1 VSLIKV
7 GDGRRSGG
15 DRAGALAAY
24 EESLAIMR
32 KLAAA
37 DPGNAG
43 WQRDVGVGLE
53 RIGDLQLAG
62 GDAAGALGAYGES
75 LAIMR
80 RLAAADPGSTLAQ
93 RNIGVALT
101 RIGDARLAGGDRAGA
116 LAAYEES
123 LRVARRLLV
132 LDRGSVGWQVDL
144 VVSLYKLSAVVD
156 PPRARAALREAL
168 ALAEMLARGD
178 KLTAAQQD
186 LPRRI
191 GDALAKLPPE
201 QAEARCGVATAV
213 ECSPP

>member
-1 VSLIKV
+1 L
-7 GDGRRSGG
+7 
-15 DRAGALAAY
+15 
-24 EESLAIMR
+24 R
-32 KLAAA
+32 KLAAT

-53 RIGDLQLAG
+53 RVGDLRLAA
-62 GDAAGALGAYGES
+62 GDHAGALAAYEEG

-80 RLAAADPGSTLAQ
+80 RLAAADPGSALAL

-123 LRVARRLLV
+123 LSIARRLLAV
-132 LDRGSVGWQVDL
+132 DRGSVGWQVDL

-156 PPRARAALREAL
+156 PARARAALREAL
-168 ALAEMLARGD
+168 AVAEVLARED
-178 KLTAAQQD
+178 KLNAAQRE

-191 GDALAKLPPE
+191 GDALAALPPE
-201 QAEARCGVATAV
+201 QAEAR
-213 ECSPP
+213 